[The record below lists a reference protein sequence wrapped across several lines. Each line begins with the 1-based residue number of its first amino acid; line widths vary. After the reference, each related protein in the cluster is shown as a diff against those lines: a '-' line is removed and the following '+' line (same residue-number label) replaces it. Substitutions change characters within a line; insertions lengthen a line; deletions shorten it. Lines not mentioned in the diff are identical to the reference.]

1 MKVKEL
7 FELIDTRFDYPDI
20 TIIDNPDIA
29 TIDKLDS
36 YNIKTFKYP
45 QDGRTYIDEMLNQF
59 GDRIVR
65 PKGVTFG
72 ANEYGIG
79 YIEVEVK

>member
-7 FELIDTRFDYPDI
+7 FEVIDTRFDYPDI

-29 TIDKLDS
+29 TIDKLNS

-45 QDGRTYIDEMLNQF
+45 QNGRTYIDEMLNQF
-59 GDRIVR
+59 GDRTVI
-65 PKGVTFG
+65 PKGITFSTD
-72 ANEYGIG
+72 EYGID
-79 YIEVEVK
+79 YIAVEVK

>member
-7 FELIDTRFDYPDI
+7 FRVIDIRFDYPDI
-20 TIIDNPDIA
+20 TIID
-29 TIDKLDS
+29 DS
-36 YNIKTFKYP
+36 YSDDVKTFKYS
-45 QDGRTYIDEMLNQF
+45 QDGRTYIDGMLNQF

-72 ANEYGIG
+72 ANEYGVG

>member
-7 FELIDTRFDYPDI
+7 FEVIDIRFDYPDI
-20 TIIDNPDIA
+20 TIID
-29 TIDKLDS
+29 DS
-36 YNIKTFKYP
+36 YSDDVKTFKYL
-45 QDGRTYIDEMLNQF
+45 QDGRTYIDGMLNQF
-59 GDRIVR
+59 GDRIVI

-72 ANEYGIG
+72 ANEYGVD

>member
-7 FELIDTRFDYPDI
+7 FKVIDIRFDYPDI
-20 TIIDNPDIA
+20 TIID
-29 TIDKLDS
+29 DS
-36 YNIKTFKYP
+36 YSDDVKTFKYS
-45 QDGRTYIDEMLNQF
+45 QDGKTYIDGMLNQF

-65 PKGVTFG
+65 PKGITFG
-72 ANEYGIG
+72 ANEYGVS

>member
-7 FELIDTRFDYPDI
+7 FEVIDIRFDYPDI

-29 TIDKLDS
+29 TIDKLNS
-36 YNIKTFKYP
+36 YNIKTFKYS
-45 QDGRTYIDEMLNQF
+45 QDGRTYIDGMLNQF

-65 PKGVTFG
+65 PKGITFG
-72 ANEYGIG
+72 ANEYGVS